1 MKFWLSG
8 CALVRNIIMI
18 MILISIASAIA
29 MAKERVNKNDA
40 GKLQITSDRVLL
52 DQGDF
57 SAHFKG
63 NVMVY
68 FKDYILKT
76 EELIITY
83 DAKEKK
89 IEKITIPKTI
99 KMVKKSS
106 QEIVIADRAFYDKK
120 LQQLILAGNV
130 IVQKENHVLKTNQ
143 IIYDIKKLSKE

>member
-1 MKFWLSG
+1 MKCWLSG
-8 CALVRNIIMI
+8 CFLARNIIMI

-52 DQGDF
+52 DQSDF

-76 EELIITY
+76 EELVITY

-89 IEKITIPKTI
+89 IEKITIPKLV
-99 KMVKKSS
+99 KMARKSS

-120 LQQLILAGNV
+120 LQQLILAGDV
-130 IVQKENHVLKTNQ
+130 IVQKENHILKTNQ
-143 IIYDIKKLSKE
+143 IIYDIKKL